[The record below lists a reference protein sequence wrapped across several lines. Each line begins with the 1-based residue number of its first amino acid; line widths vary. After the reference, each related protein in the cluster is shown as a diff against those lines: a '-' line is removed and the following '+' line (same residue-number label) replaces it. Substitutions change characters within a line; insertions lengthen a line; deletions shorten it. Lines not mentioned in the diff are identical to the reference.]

1 MGRCQCSVVLDYNAL
16 IDDPSPSPRPF
27 NQIIIPGTCHP
38 HCHCLPECDHSVR
51 ILFWRTDTN
60 TNRHHYFVEYDRPE
74 SVGRACRAQAQDV
87 VVHALAAAR
96 PLCEVYK
103 ALVQGDDNANAG
115 FFLPGFNQG
124 MAKEKEREREV
135 TRRNSYV
142 ILRYDVI
149 FESLLRCV
157 RGV

>member
-16 IDDPSPSPRPF
+16 IDDPSPPPHPF
-27 NQIIIPGTCHP
+27 NQITCH
-38 HCHCLPECDHSVR
+38 LVFSNFDYSVR

-103 ALVQGDDNANAG
+103 ALVQGDDNANSG
-115 FFLPGFNQG
+115 FFHPGFNQG

-142 ILRYDVI
+142 DSSHDIPV
-149 FESLLRCV
+149 C
-157 RGV
+157 